1 MWFRMIGT
9 SGTALAKSATSG
21 IWGNAIMTSRDNPFW
36 LKTFAPSRKV
46 ELARMP
52 SLSRLSTAGSG
63 LQVTLCRMPR
73 NRLGLA
79 ACNAS
84 RTGATL
90 APSFKSAWPMMAAAA
105 LLGP

>member
-1 MWFRMIGT
+1 
-9 SGTALAKSATSG
+9 
-21 IWGNAIMTSRDNPFW
+21 
-36 LKTFAPSRKV
+36 
-46 ELARMP
+46 MP
-52 SLSRLSTAGSG
+52 SLSRFSNAGSG

-105 LLGP
+105 LLMNSDGQSVSLRLLCPYDGK

>member
-1 MWFRMIGT
+1 MWFRMIGN
-9 SGTALAKSATSG
+9 SGTARAKSATSG
-21 IWGNAIMTSRDNPFW
+21 IWGNAIMISRDNPLW
-36 LKTFAPSRKV
+36 LKTCAPARKV
-46 ELARMP
+46 AWARMP

-84 RTGATL
+84 RTGAT
-90 APSFKSAWPMMAAAA
+90 
-105 LLGP
+105 